1 MHEPGLSLSR
11 ALALAAV
18 TFLLMLPETLPVPV
32 LRGLVVERF
41 GVGDS
46 TATWFMSANMLGAL
60 LSAPLLGLWVERSGR
75 RRTLAV
81 VLLLLDALL
90 MQGLAHPHDY
100 ASFLVLRVLEGGAHI
115 GALVLVMGLVADAA
129 GERRGRALGGQG
141 AGLTLGVATGAAI
154 GGVLGRSDP
163 LRNLHAASAV
173 LLVAA
178 LLAAWLLPEDRAP
191 SHRPSLREQLAAVRR
206 TPGLS
211 VPLLVAFVERFTVGF
226 FTTGFPLLLA
236 SVHNASRPLVGM
248 LLAAFLYPFALLSYP
263 FGKLA
268 ERRSRRRLV
277 AYGGL
282 VYGAA
287 TAVVGFVGLD
297 ALWVLMP
304 LCGIGSAVLF
314 VPSLLWLLDRAPNL
328 GRTTTV
334 ALFHTA
340 GSCGF
345 LLGPLACGQLLALG
359 GTGYEAGFGYALAF
373 VVAGLSQVAVALA
386 VLRTSEPLTPPCR
399 STS

>member
-60 LSAPLLGLWVERSGR
+60 LFAPLLGLWVERSGR

-81 VLLLLDALL
+81 LLLLLDALL

-100 ASFLVLRVLEGGAHI
+100 PSFLVLRVLEGGAHI

-163 LRNLHAASAV
+163 LRNLHTASAV

-178 LLAAWLLPEDRAP
+178 LLAAWLLPADRAP
-191 SHRPSLREQLAAVRR
+191 SHRPSLRDQVAAVRS
-206 TPGLS
+206 TPGLG

-226 FTTGFPLLLA
+226 YTTGFPLLLA
-236 SVHNASRPLVGM
+236 SVHGASRPLVGM

-268 ERRSRRRLV
+268 ERCSRRRLC

-287 TAVVGFVGLD
+287 TAVVGCVGIE
-297 ALWVLMP
+297 ALWLLMP

-314 VPSLLWLLDRAPNL
+314 VPSMLWLLDRAPNL

-334 ALFHTA
+334 AMFHTA

-359 GTGYEAGFGYALAF
+359 GTSDGATFGYALAF
-373 VVAGLSQVAVALA
+373 VVAGLTQVATALA
-386 VLRTSEPLTPPCR
+386 VLRTDEPLTPPCR